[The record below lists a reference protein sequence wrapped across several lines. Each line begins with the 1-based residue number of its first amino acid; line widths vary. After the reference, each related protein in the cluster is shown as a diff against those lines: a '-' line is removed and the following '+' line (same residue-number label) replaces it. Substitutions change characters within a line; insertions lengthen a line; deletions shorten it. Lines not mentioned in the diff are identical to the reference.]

1 MYLVSEYNLKA
12 TNIYLLPG
20 QDMVGLL
27 VREAQV
33 DLTRTDFSGTTAA
46 QLADTGRSQAV
57 RKILSKE
64 MRKQL

>member
-1 MYLVSEYNLKA
+1 M
-12 TNIYLLPG
+12 LPG
-20 QDMVGLL
+20 QEMVGLL